1 MDVVLHELALLA
13 SVQGEDAVVQ
23 ASAADEEQAKK
34 HAANAGTETVIVVSR
49 SAPHGE
55 AILQEVVIVL
65 PLGASENI
73 RNSGQPSIPLAGLLL
88 LCGGLRG
95 RETTTSGALWLE
107 LVRVEGLGTLAVALA
122 DVVNGSTGLD
132 ANEVWTEGQSCLE
145 HEMGRGFYH
154 KRLHQGL
161 QLLQFRP

>member
-1 MDVVLHELALLA
+1 RRVLNAWSRNLIEIQRPFNGIAVCILFDEGNLTVWLDDKQLAIHRHDISATASKLLAIQSRDTRRNKNSRACLVDVVLHELALLA

-73 RNSGQPSIPLAGLLL
+73 RNSGQP
-88 LCGGLRG
+88 
-95 RETTTSGALWLE
+95 
-107 LVRVEGLGTLAVALA
+107 
-122 DVVNGSTGLD
+122 
-132 ANEVWTEGQSCLE
+132 
-145 HEMGRGFYH
+145 
-154 KRLHQGL
+154 
-161 QLLQFRP
+161 